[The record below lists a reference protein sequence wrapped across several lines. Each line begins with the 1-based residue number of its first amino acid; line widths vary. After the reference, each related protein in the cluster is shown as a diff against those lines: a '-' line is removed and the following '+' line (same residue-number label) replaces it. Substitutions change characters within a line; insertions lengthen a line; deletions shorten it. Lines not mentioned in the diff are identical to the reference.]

1 MDWEKVTIPLVSPR
15 RKLCCKPVSHQIQK
29 RLVPAAAQHGCDLTD
44 LTTDLTQQVRSAEEL
59 PGPGWAKKGSHTE
72 PHGWRGRER
81 PALQSGLPE
90 AGVGTGLWGWAE
102 GPPLPHCVPWARSA
116 AESRQI
122 LQTCP
127 LCPLPISLCPPLLS
141 SLSFSLSPLTQVLPQ
156 CVSCL
161 PPPPRSHLP
170 GLVPLPLPSSQEP
183 LAASREHMAGNN
195 CKVLPAGCSRSG

>member
-1 MDWEKVTIPLVSPR
+1 M
-15 RKLCCKPVSHQIQK
+15 
-29 RLVPAAAQHGCDLTD
+29 PAAAQHGCDLTD

-141 SLSFSLSPLTQVLPQ
+141 SVSFSLSPLTQVSPS
-156 CVSCL
+156 VSLVSHLHPGPICQDWSPSPCL
-161 PPPPRSHLP
+161 PPRSLW
-170 GLVPLPLPSSQEP
+170 Q
-183 LAASREHMAGNN
+183 
-195 CKVLPAGCSRSG
+195 PAGSTWPGITVKSFLQAVLGVAESPLRLAEQTAWGWLESHTWGIAGSRAP